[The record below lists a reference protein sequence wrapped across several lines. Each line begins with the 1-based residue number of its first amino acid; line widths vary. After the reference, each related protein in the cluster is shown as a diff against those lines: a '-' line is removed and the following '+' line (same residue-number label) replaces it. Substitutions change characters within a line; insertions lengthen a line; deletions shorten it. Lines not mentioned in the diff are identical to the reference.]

1 MTNPVSHQLNLAS
14 GELNIISNVFRN
26 NIPNHE
32 PDLIIESNGSSHD
45 LFANNSLRQTPAVH
59 QMVVLPVM
67 W

>member
-1 MTNPVSHQLNLAS
+1 MTNPVSHQLDLAS

-45 LFANNSLRQTPAVH
+45 SFANNSLRQTSAVH
-59 QMVVLPVM
+59 QMVVAF
-67 W
+67 